1 MNVSLW
7 VDNLAAYS
15 LQVLL
20 LVVVAGVLPRAFRLR
35 APRVMLAYWQGVL
48 MLCLLL
54 PALQPWRSESS
65 VPLHTDSAT
74 ASGIAMAAAVNHPAF
89 PTRDA
94 LAAALAAGFA
104 ARLLWLALGLYR
116 LGLHRRAA
124 RPLLSVSPV
133 IEEMQCRIGV
143 RPALYLSIELGSPVT
158 FGLIRPAIL
167 FPDRFQ
173 RMEASMQKGIA
184 CHELLHVRRRDWAVS
199 LLEELLCAVFWFH
212 PGIWWVRRRIQLTR
226 EQVVDRQVLRLTQA
240 RKPYLEALLEIAK
253 SQRGPEMALAPSF
266 LREPHLAIRVASILR
281 EVSMSKTRLLFS
293 LAAITG
299 LVLLAGQMVVRAFP
313 LETPKQSAAA
323 GKVYRAGNGVTV
335 PVVLHKVE
343 PQYSPEARDAKL
355 EGTLVLRAEIW
366 PDGLVHNARITKGL
380 GMGLDEKALDAL
392 QQWKFK
398 PGAKDGKPVKV
409 RAAIE
414 MNFRLK

>member
-1 MNVSLW
+1 MSLSLW

-20 LVVVAGVLPRAFRLR
+20 LVVVAGVLPRAFRLC

-54 PALQPWRSESS
+54 PALQPWRAESS
-65 VPLHTDSAT
+65 VSFQSD
-74 ASGIAMAAAVNHPAF
+74 
-89 PTRDA
+89 
-94 LAAALAAGFA
+94 LAAASRIGKAVAVNTGGFPVYEALALVIVAGFA

-124 RPLLSVSPV
+124 RPLLRVPPA
-133 IEEMQCRIGV
+133 IQEMQCRIGV
-143 RPALYLSIELGSPVT
+143 RPALYLSSELGSPVT
-158 FGLIRPAIL
+158 FGLIHPAIL
-167 FPDRFQ
+167 FPDRFL
-173 RMEASMQKGIA
+173 RMEASFQRAIA
-184 CHELLHVRRRDWAVS
+184 CHELLHVRRRDWAVN
-199 LLEELLCAVFWFH
+199 LLEELLCAVLWFH

-226 EQVVDRQVLRLTQA
+226 EQVVDRQVLCLTQA
-240 RKPYLEALLEIAK
+240 RKPYLEALFEIA
-253 SQRGPEMALAPSF
+253 RGPGGRELAVAPSF
-266 LREPHLAIRVASILR
+266 LREPHLAIRVASILK
-281 EVSMSKTRLLFS
+281 EVSMSKTRLFFS

-299 LVLLAGQMVVRAFP
+299 LVLLAGQMVARAFP

-323 GKVYRAGNGVTV
+323 GKVYRAGKGVTV

-355 EGTLVLRAEIW
+355 EGRLLVSAEIW

-380 GMGLDEKALDAL
+380 GMGLDEKALEAL
-392 QQWKFK
+392 KQWKFK

-409 RAAIE
+409 QASIE
-414 MNFRLK
+414 MNFRLH